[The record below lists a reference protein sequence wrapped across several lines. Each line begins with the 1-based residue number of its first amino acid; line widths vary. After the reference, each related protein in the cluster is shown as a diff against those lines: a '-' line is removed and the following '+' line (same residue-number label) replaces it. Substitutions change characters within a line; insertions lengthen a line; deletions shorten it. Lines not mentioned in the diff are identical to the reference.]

1 MEEMFFFLQ
10 KAKCHDIITQERRAD
25 TKFVLL
31 SSVCL
36 QDIFCW

>member
-1 MEEMFFFLQ
+1 MEEIFFFLQ
-10 KAKCHDIITQERRAD
+10 KAKCHDSITQEHGAD

-31 SSVCL
+31 SGVCL